1 MAAYEWRDFR
11 CVKKE
16 KIGSV
21 NVETWVISSFINRL
35 KSNKGLVN
43 SRSWLFIHLKR
54 EGKEMM
60 RCSLLKKRLIK
71 LKIKFF

>member
-1 MAAYEWRDFR
+1 MAGSEWRDFR
-11 CVKKE
+11 CVKKD

-35 KSNKGLVN
+35 KSNKGGVN
-43 SRSWLFIHLKR
+43 SRNWLLVHLKR

-60 RCSLLKKRLIK
+60 GCSL
-71 LKIKFF
+71 